1 MKIYKCSARHATA
14 DNPIAHRLKSN
25 NQATTPTNH
34 RGFNKKKIQGVTKM
48 AKTYQQ
54 FKAQARE
61 QAIEWQNDFNNH
73 NYHQSELAEQAK
85 HFEKLGKR
93 YGLLKEFKENGIC

>member
-1 MKIYKCSARHATA
+1 
-14 DNPIAHRLKSN
+14 
-25 NQATTPTNH
+25 
-34 RGFNKKKIQGVTKM
+34 M

-61 QAIEWQNDFNNH
+61 QEIEWQNDFNNH

>member
-1 MKIYKCSARHATA
+1 
-14 DNPIAHRLKSN
+14 
-25 NQATTPTNH
+25 
-34 RGFNKKKIQGVTKM
+34 M

-61 QAIEWQNDFNNH
+61 QVFEWQNDFNNH

-85 HFEKLGKR
+85 HFEKHSSER
-93 YGLLKEFKENGIC
+93 FVPNN